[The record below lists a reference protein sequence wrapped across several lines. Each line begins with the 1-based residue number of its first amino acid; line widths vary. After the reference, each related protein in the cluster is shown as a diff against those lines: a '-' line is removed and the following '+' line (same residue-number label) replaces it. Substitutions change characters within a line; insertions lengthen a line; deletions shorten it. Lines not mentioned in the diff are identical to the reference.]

1 MTEEK
6 VKKRGWVKNA
16 AIIFLSVL
24 LVLTFFSNTFMN
36 RTLPEVAVQTVT
48 NGTISA
54 QIRGTGTVTATESF
68 EVKSAQ
74 SRTVLSVPVQVGDQ
88 VKVGDTLLFYAD
100 AESEDLKAA
109 EDALD
114 TEMLAYQTALINSAT
129 GQYSEQKRAI
139 EQARADLD
147 ASKAERD
154 ANLVTQEQL
163 ASTQEALTRAKNNA
177 AIAEAAYNTAQTNL
191 DNLGGK
197 QEGTTGDYGPV
208 NAAKAAL
215 DSANQDLAAKKLN
228 HQAKY
233 NDFKEAAKKAYED
246 STEAVA
252 MKALA
257 EIYSGYKNDELK
269 KDEYAQYIAYKEIT
283 DAQAEVDACKLAY
296 DQALNNYYNS
306 STGSNVA
313 EYNRLKKIR
322 DDALATHNT
331 AKATQETAQ
340 IAYDDLQ
347 ARKAKYDEASAN
359 VKAGEKALQDAMFN
373 YEKSAALDNLNL
385 GAQKEKIAE
394 LQAALD
400 GLRNGGQGAT
410 VTSQVNG
417 VVAEVGVSAG
427 SLAESGATLMK
438 VEVPDMGYTLSIPVT
453 NEQSKRVR
461 VGDTGSILYNWG
473 GDITATLAGIRSDP
487 KNPTTNKMLVFKL
500 SGDGVQSG
508 AQLTVS
514 IGEKGASYDAVVPN
528 SAIRSDNNGS
538 FVLVVEAK
546 STALGNRYTATR
558 VDVQVAAKDDV
569 NSAVTGGLAP
579 GDYVITTSTK
589 PIESGMKVR
598 LPD

>member
-36 RTLPEVAVQTVT
+36 RSLPEVAVQTASG
-48 NGTISA
+48 GTISA

-68 EVKSAQ
+68 EVKSSQ
-74 SRTVLSVPVQVGDQ
+74 SRTVLSVPVQVGDE
-88 VKVGDTLLFYAD
+88 VKVGDNLLFYAD
-100 AESEDLKAA
+100 AESEDQKAA
-109 EDALD
+109 EEALD
-114 TEMLAYQTALINSAT
+114 AEMLAYQTALINSAT

-147 ASKAERD
+147 EAKAVRD

-163 ASTQEALTRAKNNA
+163 ASTQDALTRAKNNA

-197 QEGTTGDYGPV
+197 NEGSSGDYAPV
-208 NAAKAAL
+208 KAAL
-215 DSANQDLAAKKLN
+215 AALNTAKQDLEAKKLL
-228 HQAKY
+228 Y
-233 NDFKEAAKKAYED
+233 NKDYEGFKTEAKKNYPNVSED
-246 STEAVA
+246 VA

-257 EIYSGYKNDELK
+257 EIYSALDKQSTEYKL
-269 KDEYAQYIAYKEIT
+269 YTAYKEIS
-283 DAQAEVDACKLAY
+283 DAQAEVTVCQQAY
-296 DQALNNYYNS
+296 DQALETYNNS
-306 STGSNVA
+306 FTGNNVA
-313 EYNRLKKIR
+313 EYNRLKKLR
-322 DDALATHNT
+322 DDALATYNT

-347 ARKAKYDEASAN
+347 AKKAKYDEASAN
-359 VKAGEKALQDAMFN
+359 VKSGEKALQDAMFS
-373 YEKSAALDNLNL
+373 YEKSAALENLNL

-400 GLRNGGQGAT
+400 KLRTGGQGAT

-417 VVAEVGVSAG
+417 IVAEIGVSAG
-427 SLAESGATLMK
+427 SLAEAGATLMK
-438 VEVPDMGYTLSIPVT
+438 VEVPDLGYTLSLSVT

-461 VGDTGSILYNWG
+461 VGDTGNILYNWN
-473 GDITATLAGIRSDP
+473 GDISATLAGIRSDP

-508 AQLTVS
+508 SQLTVS
-514 IGEKGASYDAVVPN
+514 IGEKGANYDTIVPN
-528 SAIRSDNNGS
+528 SAIRTDNNGT